1 MNQNRIMTDNI
12 TNAVFMLQQ
21 RSSREF
27 YISPYYTEIIDRAID
42 YLLRNPHLDKRPR
55 YLIRNA
61 IADAKKTI
69 RKRQRI
75 CSIVYSQPFLTEYI
89 SDCHSR
95 NRAVEEF
102 WAFKDWF
109 KRIELSDR
117 DKLII
122 DFLLRGK
129 TEYSLAQYWN
139 ISVKQARVRI
149 CRTRK
154 RIFQLWQ
161 TDSNL

>member
-1 MNQNRIMTDNI
+1 MTDNI
-12 TNAVFMLQQ
+12 ANAVLMLQQ
-21 RSSREF
+21 KSSRKF
-27 YISPYYTEIIDRAID
+27 YVSPYYTEIIDRAID
-42 YLLRNPHLDKRPR
+42 YLLRNPHLDKRPQ

-61 IADAKKTI
+61 IANAKKTI

-75 CSIVYSQPFLTEYI
+75 CSIVSSKPFLTENI
-89 SDCHSR
+89 PNRHSR
-95 NRAVEEF
+95 NQAVEEF

-109 KRIELSDR
+109 ERIELSDR

-149 CRTRK
+149 CRTKK